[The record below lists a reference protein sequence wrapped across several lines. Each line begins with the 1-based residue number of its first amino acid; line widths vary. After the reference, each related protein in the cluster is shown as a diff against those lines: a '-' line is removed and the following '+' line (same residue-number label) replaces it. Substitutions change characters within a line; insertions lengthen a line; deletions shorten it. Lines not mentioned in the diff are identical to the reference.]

1 VNDLIAWI
9 HRYYIDPI
17 IYDTSYN
24 PVDTATWAIVL
35 GLAILG
41 LMRIFR
47 RLDVRVDERLVV
59 YTLPFILAGSSLR
72 VIEDAELVSP
82 PGKYLLITP
91 LIFFLVFLV
100 TAACL
105 LLTRRILGKEFYRGY
120 ATIGLFW
127 TAINLAALSA
137 VGFENAWI
145 IAAVFLLGSGLTGG
159 ILLLRRV
166 LPWLKF
172 LDNRLNLM
180 IIYAHMLDASSTYL
194 GVDWF
199 ALLRKARRSH
209 VSHRPH
215 RHGSDNVSIEAI
227 NTITSAEHDRPVPGG
242 PISMQSHK
250 ALSDHPGTCS
260 CGSKYPSSGTGCLID
275 QSECALCTSTFSPFF
290 SRFRTRLAISEDL
303 ATLMSPRRPTV
314 AVNIGSSPT

>member
-199 ALLRKARRSH
+199 AYYEKH
-209 VSHRPH
+209 V
-215 RHGSDNVSIEAI
+215 
-227 NTITSAEHDRPVPGG
+227 VP
-242 PISMQSHK
+242 
-250 ALSDHPGTCS
+250 TF
-260 CGSKYPSSGTGCLID
+260 LID
-275 QSECALCTSTFSPFF
+275 LTGTAAIMFPLKLLILLPVLSMIDRYLEDPSLCNLTKLSLITLGLAPAV
-290 SRFRTRLAISEDL
+290 RNTLRLAL
-303 ATLMSPRRPTV
+303 GV
-314 AVNIGSSPT
+314 